1 MKILSFDIGIKNL
14 AYCIVDDK
22 NLYDWNVINLLA
34 ENCNCNINNC
44 NNNVFYIYN
53 NLKFCK
59 KHIDKE
65 LFLFKKDYLISNIK
79 KKSNRDILQLIK
91 EYNLQP
97 KKRKDQNAIILKEFY
112 EENSY
117 KQYKKPNSN
126 TVDLIEIGK
135 KINNIFNEIFKDEDY
150 DIVLIEN
157 QIGPLANRMKTL
169 QGMLTQYFIMKNKEV
184 KYISSQNKL
193 KLIDTKGKN
202 YKQRKQIAIDYVPCI
217 LEKLIVKNN
226 LNDVFKQSK
235 KKDDLSDCLLQA
247 WSYIIN

>member
-22 NLYDWNVINLLA
+22 KLYDWNVINLLA

-44 NNNVFYIYN
+44 SNNVFYIYN

-91 EYNLQP
+91 EYNLEP
-97 KKRKDQNAIILKEFY
+97 KKRKDQNAVVLKEY
-112 EENSY
+112 YQQNTY
-117 KQYKKPNSN
+117 KPYKKPNSN

-135 KINNIFNEIFKDEDY
+135 KINNIFNGIFKDEDY

-193 KLIDTKGKN
+193 KLLETKGKN